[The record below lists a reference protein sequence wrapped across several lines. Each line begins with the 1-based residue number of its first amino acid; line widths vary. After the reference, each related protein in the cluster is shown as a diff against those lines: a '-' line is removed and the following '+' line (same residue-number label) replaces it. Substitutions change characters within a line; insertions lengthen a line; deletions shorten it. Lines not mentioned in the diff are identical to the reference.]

1 MDQGTF
7 PSQEA
12 SRLYFCTHEQN
23 RRNRLWKKAYW
34 DSCERYYAVDRKRID
49 NSAYA

>member
-1 MDQGTF
+1 MF
-7 PSQEA
+7 PFTGSVF
-12 SRLYFCTHEQN
+12 FCIFVPHEQN
-23 RRNRLWKKAYW
+23 SSNRLWKKAYW